1 MFAAHGI
8 DGEVARNGEE
18 PGAECIFVVELV
30 SAFEDADPGFLEEV
44 FGQFAASGQ
53 VHEVAEKAML
63 VLLDEAIEQVRIS
76 TSKSASDLG
85 ALLRHRGLEI
95 ESSRVHTTG
104 YTGAGGE
111 KTQGDRE
118 GGPRRFKLLKRG
130 RIRDAFGEVGGGG
143 SGGEVEILRLRV
155 RIREARPLVDQDDN
169 TLGVAM
175 GPWYILCIYVSRYI
189 VSRGGS
195 CRRAIDVAEADS
207 EYTTDDTATVTV
219 GAATLES
226 VGDISIGAQD
236 SATVATDANAKTYGL
251 AAAAEGNSNSD
262 VTSTNKVEIGNGA
275 TLDAG
280 GNVNLD
286 AGQTTSGTTN
296 DFDLTAYTNLWNK
309 TAFPITTKPNAYG
322 TLNQYNQVLVD
333 SGGLVETVKDAYL
346 TATPGA
352 HTVTAYGDGKD
363 LYREACSA
371 RSAAPSAR
379 PSAAA
384 ACRWT
389 SPPARPRTTPAAA
402 PPP

>member
-1 MFAAHGI
+1 MDITALNFTMTAANTT
-8 DGEVARNGEE
+8 DKNALASSDYNVK
-18 PGAECIFVVELV
+18 
-30 SAFEDADPGFLEEV
+30 
-44 FGQFAASGQ
+44 AASGGLL
-53 VHEVAEKAML
+53 EVAAAK
-63 VLLDEAIEQVRIS
+63 S
-76 TSKSASDLG
+76 TSTVTNTTSVTFGSGVTVDVVGSTDNPGTFAVNATNATTAAD
-85 ALLRHRGLEI
+85 R
-95 ESSRVHTTG
+95 SSLD
-104 YTGAGGE
+104 AGG
-111 KTQGDRE
+111 
-118 GGPRRFKLLKRG
+118 
-130 RIRDAFGEVGGGG
+130 
-143 SGGEVEILRLRV
+143 
-155 RIREARPLVDQDDN
+155 
-169 TLGVAM
+169 
-175 GPWYILCIYVSRYI
+175 
-189 VSRGGS
+189 
-195 CRRAIDVAEADS
+195 AIDVAEADS

-363 LYREACSA
+363 LYRERCSA